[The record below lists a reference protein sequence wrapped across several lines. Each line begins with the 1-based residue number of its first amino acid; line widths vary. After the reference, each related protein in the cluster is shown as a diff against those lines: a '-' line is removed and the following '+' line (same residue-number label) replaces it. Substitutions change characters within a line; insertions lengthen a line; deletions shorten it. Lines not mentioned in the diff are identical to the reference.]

1 MKIGKMPENVLKRS
15 VLRQIKIKSEEV
27 VRGAGVGED
36 CAIFSFS
43 GEGPFM
49 TCMQEAAVAVKTD
62 GAESGLSG
70 RTFTTMEVLI
80 QRCANNL
87 AAGGARIRA
96 VLTAFLLP
104 EETEEAVIKALMSDA
119 ERKCSELNICIAG
132 GQTRIC
138 REVKAPVA
146 VVTGYGIPFEDRI
159 AGKEKEPFFHSFGNE
174 ESRSVEKNT
183 GNRIHSTGKAIPG
196 QDVVISKWIG
206 LEGTAVL
213 AQKNREKLLARYP
226 AYLVEEA
233 ACFDRWLSVIPEAA
247 TAIKSGVCAMHDAS
261 EGGIFGALWELAECA
276 GVGLTIDLKK
286 LPLRQETVEVC
297 ECCNVNPYELLSGGS
312 LVMTSGDGPGLV
324 SALEAKGIPAV
335 IVGKVTDSNDRIIM
349 NEDEVR
355 YMDRPKQD
363 EIYRWLMGSG

>member
-15 VLRQIKIKSEEV
+15 VLRQIKMKREEV
-27 VRGAGVGED
+27 ICGAGVGED
-36 CAIFSFS
+36 CAVFSFS
-43 GEGPFM
+43 GETPFM
-49 TCMQEAAVAVKTD
+49 TCMQEAAVAVKQD
-62 GAESGLSG
+62 SAESGLSG
-70 RTFTTMEVLI
+70 RPFTTLAALI

-87 AAGGARIRA
+87 AAGGARMRA
-96 VLTAFLLP
+96 VLIAFLLP

-119 ERKCSELNICIAG
+119 ERKCSELNVCIAG
-132 GQTRIC
+132 GQTRIS
-138 REVKAPVA
+138 REVKAPMA

-159 AGKEKEPFFHSFGNE
+159 A
-174 ESRSVEKNT
+174 
-183 GNRIHSTGKAIPG
+183 GKAIPG

-213 AQKNREKLLARYP
+213 ARRSREKLLARYP

-297 ECCNVNPYELLSGGS
+297 ECYNVNPYELLSGGS

-324 SALEAKGIPAV
+324 TALEAEGIPAV
-335 IVGKVTDSNDRIIM
+335 IVGKVTDSKNRIIM

-363 EIYRWLMGSG
+363 EIYRWLAENG